1 MGARGE
7 MDMARDGDTWQDR
20 DATGWWDTDGME
32 ILWDGGMGGGIEMF
46 RSGGTWAGWR
56 CCGVEAQG
64 RMEMLWD
71 GGTWQSGDIMGWWLR
86 KDGDAMGWRHVDSI
100 GSLEGGGTWAG
111 WRCCGMEA
119 HRQDGDVMGW
129 WHIQG
134 WWHVDMMESSGGGG
148 TRQGGDIMGW
158 RHTDRT
164 DLGTPGGGAVQPG
177 VGRRRAA
184 ALGAFGS
191 HYGLLAA
198 AVEKIARSAELGRRG
213 AVEGGLQC
221 ANCRVHSQRATVCS
235 ACKGSVQLCALR
247 AVCK

>member
-1 MGARGE
+1 MFRDGGTWAGWRDDGMGARGE

-111 WRCCGMEA
+111 
-119 HRQDGDVMGW
+119 
-129 WHIQG
+129 
-134 WWHVDMMESSGGGG
+134 
-148 TRQGGDIMGW
+148 
-158 RHTDRT
+158 
-164 DLGTPGGGAVQPG
+164 
-177 VGRRRAA
+177 
-184 ALGAFGS
+184 
-191 HYGLLAA
+191 
-198 AVEKIARSAELGRRG
+198 
-213 AVEGGLQC
+213 
-221 ANCRVHSQRATVCS
+221 
-235 ACKGSVQLCALR
+235 
-247 AVCK
+247 

>member
-1 MGARGE
+1 M
-7 MDMARDGDTWQDR
+7 
-20 DATGWWDTDGME
+20 
-32 ILWDGGMGGGIEMF
+32 
-46 RSGGTWAGWR
+46 
-56 CCGVEAQG
+56 G

-71 GGTWQSGDIMGWWLR
+71 GGTGKHGDVV
-86 KDGDAMGWRHVDSI
+86 GWRHT
-100 GSLEGGGTWAG
+100 GRA
-111 WRCCGMEA
+111 
-119 HRQDGDVMGW
+119 
-129 WHIQG
+129 
-134 WWHVDMMESSGGGG
+134 ESSGGGG

-164 DLGTPGGGAVQPG
+164 DLGTPGGGAVQPD

-198 AVEKIARSAELGRRG
+198 AVEKIAGSAELGRRG

-235 ACKGSVQLCALR
+235 ACKGSVQLCALH
-247 AVCK
+247 ATCN